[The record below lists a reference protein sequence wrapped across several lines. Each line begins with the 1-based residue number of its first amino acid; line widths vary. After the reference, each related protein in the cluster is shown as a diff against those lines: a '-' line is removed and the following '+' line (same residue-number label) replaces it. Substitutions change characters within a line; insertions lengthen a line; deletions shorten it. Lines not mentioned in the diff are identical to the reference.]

1 MTFLQSKRSIK
12 AISTPQ
18 ERQQPNSPSIQPEG
32 KGPPKPF
39 FLMDWLEEWTQ
50 DYDMHQLAALLKSPP
65 KSDSREEDNVTSTS
79 SSSGG
84 EDAIEPPQTPKSS
97 NRRCH
102 KTLSGWASCPS
113 FRHDP
118 FQTRSSSISP
128 LRPTQLNFPGRSS
141 SGSSLDDYN
150 NNNDQHQCNNDGLTR
165 SPRHPKSPHSIYRKS
180 IARGNAWNSK
190 GLKKASEGEWLDAL
204 ACWENALEIR
214 RHLLGPNH
222 VDVASTLNNQG
233 IAWGKIGRY
242 DEALESL
249 KQALEIRTALWK
261 SKPATS
267 LCDCTTV
274 LSTLHNI
281 SNVYQQAGHWE
292 EALNVLEEA
301 RQLGHDHS
309 APNMPRARIAVTLG
323 HAMCMV
329 PDSTKSWSGN
339 TLVQAKEA
347 LLEARRLLME
357 ERRNQQQQLAK
368 DPSLEEALDS
378 AILTTQQELLDVE
391 RDLKELGVMLR

>member
-1 MTFLQSKRSIK
+1 MTFLQGKRNID
-12 AISTPQ
+12 AISPH
-18 ERQQPNSPSIQPEG
+18 QQHQQRNPPFTHPYTKE
-32 KGPPKPF
+32 PPKPF

-65 KSDSREEDNVTSTS
+65 KTDSREEDNITSTS

-84 EDAIEPPQTPKSS
+84 EDPVEPPQTPKSS

-102 KTLSGWASCPS
+102 KALSGWASCPS
-113 FRHDP
+113 FRQDP

-128 LRPTQLNFPGRSS
+128 LRPTHLSFAGRST
-141 SGSSLDDYN
+141 SGSSLNCHNHDEQSSN
-150 NNNDQHQCNNDGLTR
+150 NGQAR

-180 IARGNAWNSK
+180 IARGNAWNAK
-190 GLKKASEGEWLDAL
+190 GLQKASEGEWFDAL

-214 RHLLGPNH
+214 IHLLGPNH

-249 KQALEIRTALWK
+249 NQALQIRTALWK
-261 SKPATS
+261 TKPTTS
-267 LCDCTTV
+267 LCDCATV
-274 LSTLHNI
+274 MSTLHNI
-281 SNVYQQAGHWE
+281 SNVYQQSGHWK
-292 EALNVLEEA
+292 EALDVLEEA
-301 RQLGHDHS
+301 RQLGQDHS
-309 APNMPRARIAVTLG
+309 APNLPRARIAVTLG
-323 HAMCMV
+323 HALSMV
-329 PDSTKSWSGN
+329 PDSTNSRTGS
-339 TLVQAKEA
+339 TLVKAKEA

-357 ERRNQQQQLAK
+357 ERRNQQQQLVK
-368 DPSLEEALDS
+368 DASSEEALVSD
-378 AILTTQQELLDVE
+378 ILTTQQELLDVE